1 MRMLEKLKNTSAA
14 GFLAL
19 LPTWV
24 VGVLILSVLAAAF
37 LAGAKVNG
45 QRWAARVANDA
56 LAQKTAQLE
65 AQARAAEKTA
75 QNAAQSAQLDKT
87 YYEEFQN
94 ATKNSDDWRARYLTK
109 RVPSRTKAA
118 NCAETRSSTGVG
130 DDAAADIGADRSV
143 DVRGAA
149 IIELSES
156 AKQMRAQVL
165 YFQGKKSVDD
175 VTVNGENDAT
185 K

>member
-87 YYEEFQN
+87 YYEEYRN
-94 ATKNSDDWRARYLTK
+94 ATKNADYWRARAVSE
-109 RVPSRTKAA
+109 RVPSRAQAA
-118 NCAETRSSTGVG
+118 NCAEAVTSGGMG
-130 DDAAADIGADRSV
+130 DVTTTNTSADRQLDMPS
-143 DVRGAA
+143 AA
-149 IIELSES
+149 IIELSE
-156 AKQMRAQVL
+156 AAGKMRAQVEYL
-165 YFQGKKSVDD
+165 QNK
-175 VTVNGENDAT
+175 VTIDQKPINGE

>member
-1 MRMLEKLKNTSAA
+1 MLEKLKNTSAA

-87 YYEEFQN
+87 YYEEYRN
-94 ATKNSDDWRARYLTK
+94 ATKNADYWRARAVSE
-109 RVPSRTKAA
+109 RVPSRAQAA
-118 NCAETRSSTGVG
+118 NCAEARTGGGVG
-130 DDAAADIGADRSV
+130 NDTAADIGADRSLDVSGSAIV
-143 DVRGAA
+143 D
-149 IIELSES
+149 LSES
-156 AKQMRAQVL
+156 AKQVRAQVNYL
-165 YFQGKKSVDD
+165 QGK
-175 VTVNGENDAT
+175 VTTDAETINGSAR
-185 K
+185 

>member
-1 MRMLEKLKNTSAA
+1 MLEKLKNTSAA

-87 YYEEFQN
+87 YYEEYRN
-94 ATKNSDDWRARYLTK
+94 ATKNADYWRARAVSE
-109 RVPSRTKAA
+109 RVPSRAQAA
-118 NCAETRSSTGVG
+118 NCAEAVTSGGMGNDT
-130 DDAAADIGADRSV
+130 AADIGADRSLDVSGSAIV
-143 DVRGAA
+143 D
-149 IIELSES
+149 LSES
-156 AKQMRAQVL
+156 AKQVRAQVNYL
-165 YFQGKKSVDD
+165 QGK
-175 VTVNGENDAT
+175 VTTDAETINGSAR
-185 K
+185 